1 MKNSNKGLFERI
13 AVTIVDRCNLIFI
26 IYAFVAVFCIFSMG
40 WAEVEDDIINYLP
53 EDGKTRTGIAI
64 MEEEFTT
71 FGTAQIMISNI
82 SYSRARELSAS
93 IYEVDGVSSVMFDN
107 TEDYYKNSSALF
119 VVLFEDEETA
129 EITLNA
135 MDNIREIIG
144 PYDHSVSTTI
154 GYNYADELSNDMII
168 IGILAVIIITAVLLF
183 TTKSYAELIVFYI
196 NFGMAAFLNMGT
208 NFIYEK
214 ISFVSNSVAVIL
226 QLALAI
232 DYSIMLSHRYSE
244 ERDHL
249 PAREAAIAALS
260 KAIPEIAS
268 SSLTTVG
275 GLAAMGFINFRLGL
289 DLALVMIK
297 GILFSMLTVFTLMPG
312 LLVLFSKLIEKTGHK
327 SFVPSIKRSGRFSI
341 KTRYIMPP
349 IFALLLIVS
358 FIFSSNCPYLFSMED
373 VRSHRVSE
381 AQNQQDRINETFGK
395 TNTMALV
402 VPSGDYEAER
412 NLLGRLSR
420 YDEVGSTMGLSNTE
434 AFGGYMITDE
444 LTPRQFSELVDLDY
458 EIAQVLYSAYSINE
472 EDYAKI
478 INGISNYGVPLIDMF
493 QFLYDQVIQGYVSI
507 DVDLMEELDTS
518 YQLLSNARLQME
530 GDNYSRMIINAKLP
544 IESEETFDFV
554 YKVYEEAA
562 EYYDEDKVYLM
573 GESANALELSLTFEK
588 DNLIISLLSVAFVII
603 VLIITFRSLALS
615 ILLVSVIQ
623 TSIWINFSFP
633 YLRGYGLYFLGFLV
647 VSAIQMGANIDYA
660 IVITSR
666 YLKLKKHMNREQAVV
681 EALNQGFNTVITSGS
696 ILAIAG
702 YLIGYISTDGTIAIL
717 GTYIGQGT
725 IISIVLVIFVLPQ
738 VLYLGDYIIELT
750 SFRLNLSGGMTG
762 PEKKVHINGRL
773 RGYVKGEI
781 DALVDGTITGEVKP
795 IKDDV
800 DESDDKLDND
810 SLQRREDD
818 DYEES

>member
-1 MKNSNKGLFERI
+1 
-13 AVTIVDRCNLIFI
+13 
-26 IYAFVAVFCIFSMG
+26 
-40 WAEVEDDIINYLP
+40 
-53 EDGKTRTGIAI
+53 
-64 MEEEFTT
+64 
-71 FGTAQIMISNI
+71 
-82 SYSRARELSAS
+82 
-93 IYEVDGVSSVMFDN
+93 
-107 TEDYYKNSSALF
+107 
-119 VVLFEDEETA
+119 
-129 EITLNA
+129 
-135 MDNIREIIG
+135 
-144 PYDHSVSTTI
+144 
-154 GYNYADELSNDMII
+154 
-168 IGILAVIIITAVLLF
+168 
-183 TTKSYAELIVFYI
+183 
-196 NFGMAAFLNMGT
+196 
-208 NFIYEK
+208 
-214 ISFVSNSVAVIL
+214 
-226 QLALAI
+226 
-232 DYSIMLSHRYSE
+232 
-244 ERDHL
+244 
-249 PAREAAIAALS
+249 
-260 KAIPEIAS
+260 
-268 SSLTTVG
+268 
-275 GLAAMGFINFRLGL
+275 
-289 DLALVMIK
+289 
-297 GILFSMLTVFTLMPG
+297 
-312 LLVLFSKLIEKTGHK
+312 
-327 SFVPSIKRSGRFSI
+327 
-341 KTRYIMPP
+341 
-349 IFALLLIVS
+349 
-358 FIFSSNCPYLFSMED
+358 
-373 VRSHRVSE
+373 
-381 AQNQQDRINETFGK
+381 
-395 TNTMALV
+395 
-402 VPSGDYEAER
+402 
-412 NLLGRLSR
+412 
-420 YDEVGSTMGLSNTE
+420 
-434 AFGGYMITDE
+434 
-444 LTPRQFSELVDLDY
+444 
-458 EIAQVLYSAYSINE
+458 
-472 EDYAKI
+472 
-478 INGISNYGVPLIDMF
+478 MF